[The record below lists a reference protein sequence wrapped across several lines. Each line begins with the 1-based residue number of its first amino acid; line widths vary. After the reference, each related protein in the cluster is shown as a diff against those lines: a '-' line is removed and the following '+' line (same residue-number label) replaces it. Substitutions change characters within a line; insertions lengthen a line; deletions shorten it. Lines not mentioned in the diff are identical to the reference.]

1 MNTFQVS
8 SEKTILHNTY
18 GGRRYI
24 CVFLSLPT
32 VCSAVEDKQTRS
44 SKNTEQKIVGKKKR
58 KQPQQFNHRNNNNNN
73 KPMKHKKK
81 KKLPVRGSCATPS
94 GVAKHAVYKARRR
107 WLAEEEEEE
116 E

>member
-1 MNTFQVS
+1 
-8 SEKTILHNTY
+8 L
-18 GGRRYI
+18 
-24 CVFLSLPT
+24 VF
-32 VCSAVEDKQTRS
+32 K
-44 SKNTEQKIVGKKKR
+44 KHGTENCRKEKKKT
-58 KQPQQFNHRNNNNNN
+58 KEQQHHHQFNHRKKKKK

-116 E
+116 